1 MLHNAFKKQA
11 LIAFSVLALA
21 GCDKPVCPPEI
32 VPLPPGPQ
40 LKKVVY
46 RNMDTNNADSLLFDY
61 AANGRLTTLTTNE
74 FDVNGGPVIYHF
86 EYNNDGHLNQISM
99 NNGIKKK
106 YVYLDG
112 QLARVENFN
121 DNRKISE
128 NVIEWNNKKI
138 VSNTLFFASTTGD
151 VTSFKAGFRGVYSYA
166 RPGIK

>member
-1 MLHNAFKKQA
+1 M
-11 LIAFSVLALA
+11 
-21 GCDKPVCPPEI
+21 G
-32 VPLPPGPQ
+32 
-40 LKKVVY
+40 
-46 RNMDTNNADSLLFDY
+46 TNNADSLLFDY

-128 NVIEWNNKKI
+128 NVIEWNNIYPIRRVMKLPPTE
-138 VSNTLFFASTTGD
+138 VS
-151 VTSFKAGFRGVYSYA
+151 
-166 RPGIK
+166 